1 MATTTYTTYAT
12 DSVVSAINESLVK
25 ESVGDLITNLFPLD
39 TPLQQI
45 LEKVPMNHV
54 FTEQPVDT
62 FSSSLINRANS
73 VFTASN
79 SFGTTS
85 AKPEGFTFTNVTP
98 QYPAKLKS
106 VAEIQGS
113 QFAVSD
119 TDRAM
124 SMYGMSDRFA
134 YEALKHT
141 EALVNQFELS
151 FWWSPGSPPQG
162 SDLNANTAID
172 QQAARQTQG
181 MCHWALRSGLQRS
194 KHGLGKATVTDGN
207 GNNFGTTSPALN
219 TGASTWA
226 YDAGGLTLDQAMFKD
241 NLMAQ
246 WFSITGRQAGA
257 VGFCGAKIKNLFS
270 QFALTANGAINE
282 RTLDAASKRVVDTVD
297 YYETD
302 FGVVSLNLCRY
313 LNISGESVSI
323 PTTSSLDGDGTA
335 VTVAYDEVLLFMQ
348 PRYFQIG
355 VVRPVYMSP
364 LGKTGDFERGIVRG
378 EQALIC
384 RNPQAATAIVNCIP

>member
-1 MATTTYTTYAT
+1 MGTYTTFNNAT
-12 DSVVSAINESLVK
+12 VTTTIQEALIK
-25 ESVGDLITNLFPLD
+25 ESVGDLISNLFPLD

-45 LEKVPMNHV
+45 LEKVPMNSV
-54 FTEQPVDT
+54 FTEQPIDT
-62 FSSSLINRANS
+62 FGTALINRVAS
-73 VFTASN
+73 VFTESN
-79 SFGTTS
+79 NFATTN
-85 AKPEGFTFTNVTP
+85 AKPEGWTFSNTAP
-98 QYPAKLKS
+98 QYPARLKS
-106 VAEIQGS
+106 VAEIQGI

-124 SMYGMSDRFA
+124 SMYGLADRFA
-134 YEALKHT
+134 YEALKTT
-141 EALVNQFELS
+141 EAVVNNFEMA
-151 FWWSPGSPPQG
+151 FWWSPGTAAAG
-162 SDLNANTAID
+162 ADLNQGGSATE
-172 QQAARQTQG
+172 QVARQTQG
-181 MCHWALRSGLQRS
+181 LCHWVLKSGLQRS
-194 KHGLGKATVTDGN
+194 KLTLGVASFLDGHGN
-207 GNNFGTTSPALN
+207 QFGTQNPALN

-241 NLMAQ
+241 NLMGQ
-246 WFSITGRQAGA
+246 WYTMTGRQAGA
-257 VGFCGAKIKNLFS
+257 MGFCGAKIKNLFS

-282 RTLDAASKRVVDTVD
+282 RTLDAASKRVIDTVD

-323 PTTSSLDGDGTA
+323 SQSTGSTT
-335 VTVAYDEVLLFMQ
+335 VPYDEVLLFMQ

-364 LGKTGDFERGIVRG
+364 LGKIGDFEQGLVRG
-378 EQALIC
+378 EQAIIC